1 MLYLISLNIALYSGR
16 PLISCLSSLFNVIN
30 PHRTC
35 VFGFIGDVFDIFC
48 VITCMRTSPLRPGS
62 LPRTMI
68 GIFCP
73 WWGEVQLLTHA
84 NASQRQWLLSFPP
97 LQVSF
102 LFFFFFLFRREG
114 LINDWRLFHVES
126 HRAHYKNKSQWSLG
140 PFALFIQQ
148 NRLSETNKFFG
159 KKKKVLLMD
168 NIHGHVEKSADNHEN
183 SHFRALIAKSIK
195 IKRNPVRLA
204 RAS

>member
-1 MLYLISLNIALYSGR
+1 MLLIHTGRACLDLLEMYLIYSVWSPVCGR
-16 PLISCLSSLFNVIN
+16 LHFVPDPCRGRWL
-30 PHRTC
+30 
-35 VFGFIGDVFDIFC
+35 VFFV
-48 VITCMRTSPLRPGS
+48 L
-62 LPRTMI
+62 
-68 GIFCP
+68 
-73 WWGEVQLLTHA
+73 GEVRSSCWRTPTLVRGNDYSHSLLF
-84 NASQRQWLLSFPP
+84 RFPFF
-97 LQVSF
+97 S
-102 LFFFFFLFRREG
+102 FFFFLFRREG